1 MKKYEILENET
12 KTFRGHTLYRIK
24 ALKNFSMIRKGT
36 IGGWIESEENLSQDD
51 WCWVGDE
58 AIVCEYARIEKNAC
72 VYDNATIYGYAT
84 ISQSSCVRGNAIVRD
99 CALVRGNSLITDEA
113 IVEDAANVCNSIIDE
128 FARVSE
134 SGIIKD
140 SRVTNNAIV
149 RGQGLVT
156 TSQITD
162 NAVIKQEQ
170 AVRFAVVRTDLSK
183 NLIENIRCQTNL
195 IPVNGKVIAYKQVRS
210 DLSSWY
216 DPDFVYKIGETV
228 EVEDYDE
235 SDISCGKGLH
245 FSNPNY
251 FNCHLSD
258 TRTVI
263 LIAEI
268 DLDDIITV
276 QEGKIRCKR
285 AKIIG
290 KYDFEV

>member
-12 KTFRGHTLYRIK
+12 NTFHGHTLYRIR
-24 ALKNFSMIRKGT
+24 ALKNFGMIRKGT
-36 IGGWIESEENLSQDD
+36 KGGWIESEKNLSQDD

-58 AIVCEYARIEKNAC
+58 AIVCENAC
-72 VYDNATIYGYAT
+72 VYDKAKIYGYAV
-84 ISQSSCVRGNAIVRD
+84 ISHDSCVRRNAVVRD
-99 CALVRGNSLITDEA
+99 CALVRGRSLITDDA
-113 IVEDAANVCNSIIDE
+113 IVENAVDVYDSIIDE
-128 FARVSE
+128 FAKVSE
-134 SGIIKD
+134 SSTIKD

-149 RGQGLVT
+149 KGQSFVT
-156 TSQITD
+156 ASQIMD

-170 AVRFAVVRTDLSK
+170 VVRSAVVRTDLSK

-195 IPVNGKVIAYKQVRS
+195 IPVNGKVIAYKQVIS

-258 TRTVI
+258 IRTVI